1 MNYGYTTKQHEQMCQ
16 HASTGQF
23 VSSKLAVVISHSSKA
38 EYACDA
44 GPVQQCHGVQDGAEA
59 HAGQGGPGHQDGRP
73 LQKAPGNVLL
83 AVATI
88 TPAYPHLHTHYL
100 LAGASHAP
108 NTQLGPP

>member
-59 HAGQGGPGHQDGRP
+59 HAGQSWPGHQNGP
-73 LQKAPGNVLL
+73 AAQAHAGMSLMLL
-83 AVATI
+83 VQ
-88 TPAYPHLHTHYL
+88 L
-100 LAGASHAP
+100 L
-108 NTQLGPP
+108 L